1 MAKSFLLC
9 ISAVMLL
16 DSLIWYVYMF
26 HTYGSVSFWPWQKM
40 TLKSWII
47 LEKNHPKSQ
56 KYRFK
61 KKRNYTI
68 VKNDEEKM
76 EKQL

>member
-1 MAKSFLLC
+1 MAKYFLLC

-16 DSLIWYVYMF
+16 DSLIWYVYIF
-26 HTYGSVSFWPWQKM
+26 HTYRSVSFWPLQKM

-47 LEKNHPKSQ
+47 LEKKNHPKSQ

-68 VKNDEEKM
+68 VKNYEEKM
-76 EKQL
+76 EK